1 MKKFTLLMTIFA
13 MTIFSSAIHADHP
26 QRVGQAAKE
35 GTVQAEKS
43 FAWGLCLG
51 GLVVIGVVAGLA
63 IGCSST
69 STKVSH

>member
-13 MTIFSSAIHADHP
+13 MTIFSNAIHAENT

-43 FAWGLCLG
+43 FAWGICLG
-51 GLVVIGVVAGLA
+51 GLIVIGVIAGLA

-69 STKVSH
+69 SPKVSH